1 MDNSLGAVT
10 ISGAQFATDGYVIN
24 DGVITTSTADTQIR
38 VGDGT
43 TEGAKYVAT
52 INSQI
57 AGSGGIDKTDAGTL
71 ILNGANNY
79 SGGTQISAGTLQVS
93 ADNNLGQSGTG
104 LAFNGGTLRYGSAFD
119 TGRAVNLQ
127 SGGGTV
133 DTNGNNVAMNGVLSG
148 DGALTKTGSG
158 TLTLNSDNTYTG
170 VTTLSGGNLQLGNG
184 GEQGSIVGNIVDN
197 AILQINRSNLLTLP
211 GNISGTGQV
220 WQQGSGTTVLGGS
233 NTYSGIT
240 LVQSG
245 TLKANGTNTLSAKS
259 DHIVSAGA
267 LLDTGG
273 TSQTVGS
280 VINQGTI
287 NLRGGDV
294 GSTLTVNGNYVG
306 MNGVL
311 NIAAQQHSPGVA
323 DRLVINGGSA
333 TGVTRL
339 DIDVSQLG
347 EQTTGDGIT
356 VVEALNGATTTAQ
369 TTKDAFT
376 LGADHLDAGAF
387 QYRLFAANAQGAGED
402 WFLRASYRPEVP
414 VFDGLA
420 SMARQAD
427 LAVLGTLHQRV
438 GDEKPYNA
446 NTPEDQE
453 GRFWARYI
461 AQSTHQSLNDA
472 TSTQSDSRMN
482 GMQAGVDLYQDQSWR
497 AGVYTTVLDI
507 DTNYQGANSGG
518 YGPAG
523 YTSDTAFY
531 LGGYA
536 TWTAD
541 NGFYVDNVLQYGNH
555 SIDLTMPGSHDSLSP
570 DGNTY
575 IASVEVGKPY
585 QLGDSSWALEPQAQL
600 IWQHSDFD
608 SVIIPGDAKTRASV
622 SADDA
627 VIGRLG
633 VRLTTQ
639 YDTEHG
645 TVKPYVRVNLWQELS
660 DGSDTTTYVNTSN
673 NAGETS
679 LTSDQRYSSTEVALG
694 ATWAAT
700 SEVQAYTEVGK
711 SYQNGGSKSQ
721 ISNDVSGTVG
731 IKIRF

>member
-1 MDNSLGAVT
+1 M
-10 ISGAQFATDGYVIN
+10 
-24 DGVITTSTADTQIR
+24 
-38 VGDGT
+38 
-43 TEGAKYVAT
+43 
-52 INSQI
+52 
-57 AGSGGIDKTDAGTL
+57 
-71 ILNGANNY
+71 
-79 SGGTQISAGTLQVS
+79 
-93 ADNNLGQSGTG
+93 
-104 LAFNGGTLRYGSAFD
+104 
-119 TGRAVNLQ
+119 
-127 SGGGTV
+127 
-133 DTNGNNVAMNGVLSG
+133 
-148 DGALTKTGSG
+148 
-158 TLTLNSDNTYTG
+158 
-170 VTTLSGGNLQLGNG
+170 
-184 GEQGSIVGNIVDN
+184 
-197 AILQINRSNLLTLP
+197 
-211 GNISGTGQV
+211 
-220 WQQGSGTTVLGGS
+220 
-233 NTYSGIT
+233 
-240 LVQSG
+240 
-245 TLKANGTNTLSAKS
+245 
-259 DHIVSAGA
+259 
-267 LLDTGG
+267 LDTGG

-280 VINQGTI
+280 VVNQGTI

-294 GSTLTVNGNYVG
+294 GSTLTVNGNYIG

-323 DRLVINGGSA
+323 DRLVVDGGSA

-575 IASVEVGKPY
+575 IASVEVGKPF

-645 TVKPYVRVNLWQELS
+645 TVKPYVRVNLWQQLS

-721 ISNDVSGTVG
+721 IENDISGTVG
-731 IKIRF
+731 VKIRF